1 MERMPGPEIEGACQP
16 AQRCD
21 QEMEGSEVMAR
32 KTEMPEDVR
41 RMTARSREL
50 YRMRSEKGKGALR
63 RRQS

>member
-41 RMTARSREL
+41 RMTV
-50 YRMRSEKGKGALR
+50 EKGEL
-63 RRQS
+63 

>member
-41 RMTARSREL
+41 RMTA
-50 YRMRSEKGKGALR
+50 EKGEL
-63 RRQS
+63 

>member
-32 KTEMPEDVR
+32 KTDALEDVR
-41 RMTARSREL
+41 RMTAEEGEL
-50 YRMRSEKGKGALR
+50 
-63 RRQS
+63 